1 MIYIT
6 NFRLPGRE
14 SEEAYLNSFYSGYCG
29 HTYYQATYPFQLYPE
44 MGLHTIEFEPI
55 TIFYGGN
62 GSGKSTLLN
71 IVSQKVKAKR
81 SSPYN
86 TSVHM
91 DSYVEMCSFT
101 TDMRWCGEEFSLTGN
116 RSSKYDI
123 GDITHVITSDDIFR
137 TLLSERV
144 RREQILIKSKMF
156 VESCY
161 TMKRKKRHEDEELYD
176 KEGNLLIPKS
186 LNFETG
192 ENVDKFR
199 ERINA
204 RKKSYSKL
212 MWEKFGKE
220 EETGLSNGEN
230 SIMQISQLM
239 EQEGVYILDEPEN
252 SLSPEMQHKLS
263 QLIVYMAG
271 YNNCQIIIATHS
283 PFILGIDGARVY
295 NLDARPAGVSRFD
308 ELESIRY
315 LYDFLS
321 RRMTTG
327 YDSSL

>member
-6 NFRLPGRE
+6 NFRLPSCE
-14 SEEAYLNSFYSGYCG
+14 NEEMYLNSFYGGHPGYA
-29 HTYYQATYPFQLYPE
+29 YYQATYPFQLYPE

-55 TIFYGGN
+55 TVFYGGN

-71 IVSQKVKAKR
+71 VISQRLKAKR

-91 DSYVEMCSFT
+91 DSYVKLCSLT
-101 TDMRWCGEEFSLTGN
+101 TDMRWCGEEYSLSGR

-137 TLLSERV
+137 TLLSDRV
-144 RREQILIKSKMF
+144 RRDQILVKAEMF
-156 VESCY
+156 IESCR
-161 TMKRKKRHEDEELYD
+161 TMKRKKLHKDETLYD

-192 ENVDKFR
+192 ENVRRFC
-199 ERINA
+199 EVVNA
-204 RKKSYSKL
+204 QKKSYSKL
-212 MWEKFGKE
+212 MKEKLGKE
-220 EETGLSNGEN
+220 EIGLSNGEN

-252 SLSPEMQHKLS
+252 SLSPEMQYKLS
-263 QLIVYMAG
+263 QLILYMAR
-271 YNNCQIIIATHS
+271 YNNCQIIIASHS
-283 PFILGIDGARVY
+283 PFLLGIDGARIY
-295 NLDARPAGVSRFD
+295 NLDARPVKVSRFE
-308 ELESIRY
+308 ELDSMRY
-315 LYDFLS
+315 LYDFIS
-321 RRMTTG
+321 KRIT
-327 YDSSL
+327 SNQA